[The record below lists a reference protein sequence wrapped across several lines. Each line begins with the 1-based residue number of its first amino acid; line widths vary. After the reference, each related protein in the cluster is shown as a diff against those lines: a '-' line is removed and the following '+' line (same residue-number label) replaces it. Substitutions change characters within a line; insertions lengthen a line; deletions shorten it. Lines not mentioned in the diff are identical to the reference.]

1 MPTDLQRNTSSKSR
15 PLEGARTPGEAI
27 QTLVTRQ
34 ELFARRLAEPR
45 LDLEGLDASEAV
57 WFGVGLSSGEVSLGL
72 PVDVLVLVYAQ
83 ELLRR
88 ELGYAASRIL
98 VADSNAL
105 RDGIAQLPVHRARS
119 RAESTLRSIIDTLGF
134 PVAVLRASEFEGEA
148 NAIASKVTAPNPY
161 VAWQI
166 GQTEVMRRRGAGV
179 KLGWAL
185 SSVTHDEVYFDRLYE
200 RTFGGTVSFVYA
212 TGGRTLNP
220 RRPRACPY
228 LCSEPADRL
237 LLQPGE
243 RLGTKLEAAP
253 TPAARGYGRLLSKL
267 ARAHH
272 RLTGERYQTPEELI
286 QRIIDALPAAE
297 RTLNNGVHTP
307 R

>member
-1 MPTDLQRNTSSKSR
+1 MPTDPQRNTASESA
-15 PLEGARTPGEAI
+15 PAIAARTHGEAI

-45 LDLEGLDASEAV
+45 LDLEGLDASESV
-57 WFGVGLSSGEVSLGL
+57 WFGVGLSSGEVSQGL

-88 ELGYAASRIL
+88 ELGYATSRVL

-105 RDGIAQLPVHRARS
+105 GDGIAQLPVHRARA
-119 RAESTLRSIIDTLGF
+119 RAERTLSSVIEALGF
-134 PVAVLRASEFEGEA
+134 PVQVLRASDFEGEA
-148 NAIASKVTAPNPY
+148 DAIASKVKAPNPY

-185 SSVTHDEVYFDRLYE
+185 SAVTHDELYFDRLYE
-200 RTFGGTVSFVYA
+200 RTFGGAVSFVYA

-228 LCSEPADRL
+228 LCSVPEDRL
-237 LLQPGE
+237 LLHPDE
-243 RLGTKLEAAP
+243 DLREKLDAAP
-253 TPAARGYGRLLSKL
+253 TPAARGYRRLLSKL

-272 RLTGERYQTPEELI
+272 RLTGERYQTPEELV
-286 QRIIDALPAAE
+286 QRLIDALPGTE
-297 RTLNNGVHTP
+297 RTANGGLHAP
-307 R
+307 G

>member
-1 MPTDLQRNTSSKSR
+1 MPTDLQRNTSPESSPANGVR
-15 PLEGARTPGEAI
+15 ALDEAI

-45 LDLEGLDASEAV
+45 LDLEGLEASEAV

-72 PVDVLVLVYAQ
+72 PVDVLVLIYAQ

-105 RDGIAQLPVHRARS
+105 GDGIAQLPVHRARA
-119 RAESTLRSIIDTLGF
+119 RAERTLTSVIDTLGF
-134 PVAVLRASEFEGEA
+134 PVKVLRASEFEGEA
-148 NAIASKVTAPNPY
+148 DAIASKVSAPNPY

-185 SSVTHDEVYFDRLYE
+185 SAVTHDEVYFDTLYE
-200 RTFGGTVSFVYA
+200 RTFGGAVSFVYA

-228 LCSEPADRL
+228 LCSNPADRL
-237 LLQPGE
+237 LLRPDE
-243 RLGTKLEAAP
+243 DLSAKLEGAP
-253 TPAARGYGRLLSKL
+253 TTAARGYRRLLSKL

-272 RLTGERYQTPEELI
+272 RLTGERYQVPEELV
-286 QRIIDALPAAE
+286 QRLIDALPRAE
-297 RTLNNGVHTP
+297 GTLSGGVHAP
-307 R
+307 V